1 MREFKFFHGII
12 RHGLTGILEPE
23 LNYNLNFYDDI
34 TEALAN
40 EIRHE
45 IDRNIIGNITG
56 NYPLTSAGTIT
67 PLPLTGT
74 INTPNGFTLTT
85 TNTGTANYTTST
97 RATNTG
103 IVNYTTTAFD
113 NLRYLNH
120 FINLGGGSR
129 A

>member
-23 LNYNLNFYDDI
+23 LNYNLNLYDEI
-34 TEALAN
+34 TDTLAN

-45 IDRNIIGNITG
+45 IDRQIIGNLTG

-85 TNTGTANYTTST
+85 TNTATVDYTTS
-97 RATNTG
+97 TNTG
-103 IVNYTTTAFD
+103 IVNYTTASSAD
-113 NLRYLNH
+113 NLLYLNH
-120 FINLGGGSR
+120 YINMMGGSR

>member
-1 MREFKFFHGII
+1 MIRDFKFFHGII
-12 RHGLTGILEPE
+12 GYRLTGVFEPE
-23 LNYNLNFYDDI
+23 LNYNLNLYDEL

-45 IDRNIIGNITG
+45 IDRNIISNLTG
-56 NYPLTSAGTIT
+56 TY

-74 INTPNGFTLTT
+74 INTPNSFTLTT
-85 TNTGTANYTTST
+85 TNTGTVDYTTST

-103 IVNYTTTAFD
+103 LVNYTTASSAD
-113 NLRYLNH
+113 NLQYLNH
-120 FINLGGGSR
+120 YINMMGGNR

>member
-23 LNYNLNFYDDI
+23 LNYNLNLYDEI
-34 TEALAN
+34 TEALGN

-45 IDRNIIGNITG
+45 IDRQIIDNLTR
-56 NYPLTSAGTIT
+56 NYPLTSAGTTIT
-67 PLPLTGT
+67 SLPLTGT
-74 INTPNGFTLTT
+74 INTTNGFTLTT
-85 TNTGTANYTTST
+85 TNTGTADYTTST
-97 RATNTG
+97 NTH
-103 IVNYTTTAFD
+103 
-113 NLRYLNH
+113 NLHYLNH

>member
-1 MREFKFFHGII
+1 MIRDFKFFHGII
-12 RHGLTGILEPE
+12 GYRLTELSEPE

-45 IDRNIIGNITG
+45 IDRNIISNLTG
-56 NYPLTSAGTIT
+56 TY

-74 INTPNGFTLTT
+74 INTANGFTLTT
-85 TNTGTANYTTST
+85 TNTGTVDYTTCT

-103 IVNYTTTAFD
+103 
-113 NLRYLNH
+113 NLHYLNH

>member
-1 MREFKFFHGII
+1 MRKFKFFHGII

-23 LNYNLNFYDDI
+23 LNYNLNLYDEI
-34 TEALAN
+34 TDTLAN

-45 IDRNIIGNITG
+45 IDRQIIGNLTG

-67 PLPLTGT
+67 PLPLNGT
-74 INTPNGFTLTT
+74 INTANGFTLTT
-85 TNTGTANYTTST
+85 TNTGTVDYTTCT

-103 IVNYTTTAFD
+103 
-113 NLRYLNH
+113 NLHYLNH
-120 FINLGGGSR
+120 YINMGGGYR

>member
-12 RHGLTGILEPE
+12 GYGLTGVFEPE
-23 LNYNLNFYDDI
+23 LNYNLNLYD
-34 TEALAN
+34 ELAN

-45 IDRNIIGNITG
+45 IDRNIIENLTG

-67 PLPLTGT
+67 TLPLTGT

-85 TNTGTANYTTST
+85 TNTGTVNYTTST
-97 RATNTG
+97 NTH
-103 IVNYTTTAFD
+103 
-113 NLRYLNH
+113 NLNYLNH
-120 FINLGGGSR
+120 FINLGGGNR

>member
-23 LNYNLNFYDDI
+23 LNYNLNLYD
-34 TEALAN
+34 ELAN

-45 IDRNIIGNITG
+45 IDRNIIENLTG
-56 NYPLTSAGTIT
+56 NYPLTSAGTTIT
-67 PLPLTGT
+67 SLPLNGT
-74 INTPNGFTLTT
+74 INTTNGFTLTT
-85 TNTGTANYTTST
+85 TNTGTVDYTTST
-97 RATNTG
+97 NTH
-103 IVNYTTTAFD
+103 
-113 NLRYLNH
+113 NLNYLNH